1 MANSYAESL
10 ADWRN
15 TREKIVKTYPQ
26 QNQKDTIREITKNIH
41 TRLYKEL
48 SELKEL
54 VFREQCYRQ

>member
-26 QNQKDTIREITKNIH
+26 QNQKDAIREITKNIH

-54 VFREQCYRQ
+54 VF